1 MILAAFLAVMTV
13 PAKAQVSLDDLL
25 GAVTEVLSGNGGEL
39 QDSARMVSVF
49 SAKKQATAEM
59 LIGTW
64 VYQEPAIVFT
74 SSNLMGKAAAKV
86 AAGKAEGM
94 LEKYLEDMGIKA
106 GALVISFAPDGT
118 LTETLGQQ
126 QATGTWMMDGH
137 LLRVTIGDIEALP
150 LTTQLS
156 GKELKVVTDAT
167 KLMELFKSFSQK
179 STDSNLKAVAALL
192 GSFNG
197 FFTGFSLHRK

>member
-179 STDSNLKAVAALL
+179 STDSDLKAVAALL

-197 FFTGFSLHRK
+197 FFAGFSLHRK